1 LNGRRDISHLPFHW
15 QKLVQKVIRMKVRIK
30 FGTTVLDDSLDED
43 TQFAI
48 EAFQTALDKK
58 EK

>member
-1 LNGRRDISHLPFHW
+1 
-15 QKLVQKVIRMKVRIK
+15 MKVRIK

-43 TQFAI
+43 MQFAI